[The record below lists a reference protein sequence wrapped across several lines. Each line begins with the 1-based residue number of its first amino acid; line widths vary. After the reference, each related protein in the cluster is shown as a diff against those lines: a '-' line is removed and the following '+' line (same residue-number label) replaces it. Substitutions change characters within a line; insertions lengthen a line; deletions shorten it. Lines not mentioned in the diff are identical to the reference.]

1 MTKHEAVMIKA
12 TNGVAVAG
20 VTLPAWL
27 PTLEAASRVAGHL
40 VPILSAVWLAV
51 QIVRFVQRW
60 RKPDA

>member
-1 MTKHEAVMIKA
+1 MKNEAVMIKA

-27 PTLEAASRVAGHL
+27 PSLEAASQVAAHL
-40 VPILSAVWLAV
+40 VPILSALWLAM
-51 QIVRFVQRW
+51 QITRFVQRW